1 MGIVAGIIAVFTL
14 TFLFNINQGLK
25 TPESSQCY
33 NGKLYISNI
42 GNTPPD
48 KKDGD
53 GYISLA
59 DLKGNI
65 IKRKFI
71 SGLNAPKG
79 ITFANGKLFVADI
92 DTVIVADAQTGEVL
106 RRIRIPQAQF
116 LNDTAYDG
124 KGYVYVSDTQTNTI
138 YRVDIRNYKVSVFLR
153 SSELQGPNGI
163 AFSRTG
169 DMIIVSWG
177 GGKVIRVENN
187 KLETIASGFDNLDGV
202 VILDDG
208 SIVFS
213 DFSAGKIYELRD
225 GRFRKLFSRSV
236 LTSPADIGYCN
247 GKLFV
252 PEFLLNDV
260 KVFRLER

>member
-1 MGIVAGIIAVFTL
+1 MGIVAGVFAVITL
-14 TFLFNINQGLK
+14 AFLFNINQGLK

-53 GYISLA
+53 GYIALA
-59 DLKGNI
+59 DLEGNI
-65 IKRKFI
+65 IKKKFI

-79 ITFANGKLFVADI
+79 ITFADGKLFVADI
-92 DTVIVADAQTGEVL
+92 DTVVVADPQTGKIL
-106 RRIRIPQAQF
+106 KRIRIPQARF

-138 YRVDIRNYKVSVFLR
+138 YRIDVKNYKVSAFLK
-153 SSELQGPNGI
+153 SPELQGPNGI
-163 AFSRTG
+163 AFTKTG
-169 DMIIVSWG
+169 EMIVVSWG
-177 GGKVIRVENN
+177 GGKLIKVENS
-187 KLETIASGFDNLDGV
+187 KLKTIASGFDSLDGV

-213 DFSAGKIYELRD
+213 DFSAGKIYKLKNGKIEELSSN
-225 GRFRKLFSRSV
+225 LV

-247 GKLFV
+247 GKLFI

-260 KVFRLER
+260 KVFKLER

>member
-1 MGIVAGIIAVFTL
+1 MGVVATVFAVITL
-14 TFLFNINQGLK
+14 AFLFNINQGLK

-53 GYISLA
+53 GYIALA

-65 IKRKFI
+65 IKKKFV

-79 ITFANGKLFVADI
+79 ITFADGKLFVADI
-92 DTVIVADAQTGEVL
+92 DTVVVADPQSGKIL
-106 RRIRIPQAQF
+106 KRIRIPQARF

-124 KGYVYVSDTQTNTI
+124 KDYVYVSDTQTNTI
-138 YRVDIRNYKVSVFLR
+138 YRIDVKNYGVSRFIKNP
-153 SSELQGPNGI
+153 ELQGPNGI
-163 AFSRTG
+163 AFTKTG
-169 DMIIVSWG
+169 KMIVVSWG
-177 GGKVIRVENN
+177 GGKVIKVENS
-187 KLETIASGFDNLDGV
+187 KLKTILSGFDSLDGV
-202 VILDDG
+202 VILDG
-208 SIVFS
+208 GYIVFS
-213 DFSAGKIYELRD
+213 DFSAGKIYKLKNGKLEELSS
-225 GRFRKLFSRSV
+225 GLV

-247 GKLFV
+247 GKLLI

-260 KVFRLER
+260 KVFRLKR